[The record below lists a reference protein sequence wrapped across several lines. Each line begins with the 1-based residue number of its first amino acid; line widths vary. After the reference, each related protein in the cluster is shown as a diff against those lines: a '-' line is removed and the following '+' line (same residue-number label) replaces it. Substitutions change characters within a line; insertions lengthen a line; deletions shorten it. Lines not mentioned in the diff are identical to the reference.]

1 MGSSSS
7 LGFVYRSFVVSF
19 LRTPR
24 FLSNQLVK
32 RAMLR
37 MGCEIGAVQISPVYK
52 LLGWQTCISVF
63 RHDPGVRALQVNYNL
78 YRIAR
83 MSTAQPLKKLVS
95 GVVLDLDGTL
105 LNTGGFFI
113 FVCRVHM
120 SFHILAVLSP
130 VFLLWRQFMKWAIFV
145 ICASVCVFYIGQD
158 AIWIGSI
165 LVRGPYFPLI
175 IWCSRQTLEL
185 SGRKAYSE
193 CLKKLWL
200 NSYFNEESDFYECL
214 NNLVSLPML
223 KSILLTNLLFSIHCR
238 WHCKWDFK
246 SILG

>member
-1 MGSSSS
+1 MLIGRRRLRVTTTEPLIVDPAPEEIWLLLSW
-7 LGFVYRSFVVSF
+7 LLPVPCRSWGRRNGGTLARFYGVEFLSWFCIPEFVVSF

-37 MGCEIGAVQISPVYK
+37 MGCEIGVVQISPVYK

-105 LNTGGFFI
+105 LNTGGFFNFCMSCPHVI
-113 FVCRVHM
+113 PYSCRSFTCLSIVKTIHEM
-120 SFHILAVLSP
+120 SHFCHLCICMC
-130 VFLLWRQFMKWAIFV
+130 FLYRSRCNLNRINFSQRAIF
-145 ICASVCVFYIGQD
+145 S
-158 AIWIGSI
+158 
-165 LVRGPYFPLI
+165 PH
-175 IWCSRQTLEL
+175 
-185 SGRKAYSE
+185 
-193 CLKKLWL
+193 
-200 NSYFNEESDFYECL
+200 
-214 NNLVSLPML
+214 NLMQ
-223 KSILLTNLLFSIHCR
+223 
-238 WHCKWDFK
+238 
-246 SILG
+246 